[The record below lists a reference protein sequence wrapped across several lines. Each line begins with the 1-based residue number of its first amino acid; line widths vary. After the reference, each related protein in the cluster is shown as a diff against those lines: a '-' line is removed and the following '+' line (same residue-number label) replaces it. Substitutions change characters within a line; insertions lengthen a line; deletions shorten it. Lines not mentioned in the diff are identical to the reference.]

1 MISIWNFQ
9 WLCLHFILWQCNI
22 NYVKTMWPLFNSSTI
37 QLLGLFSDA
46 INTSEPTT
54 VSVHSRAMFKAAI
67 LLSQLYN
74 ITIDGK
80 YIEWQTIQ
88 TGGDL
93 MDSLS
98 STCRILP
105 NSSIVGIVGPAFSR
119 EAEMIATFADSID
132 LPVIS
137 YSATAPDLSDR
148 MIYPAFYRTVPSD
161 NTAAFAMVELFNRY
175 NWTSCII
182 IYQNDA
188 YGFGGARII
197 NEVFNKHGLTVS
209 NMIIFDIRSL
219 NIRGDLK
226 RILVN
231 SPSRIVILW
240 TAASYTRLILESAFN
255 FDVLGPRFTWI
266 LSVSDI
272 INSFNRTVQQKLVG
286 MLSLEPVT
294 GSVVNA
300 SINTT
305 LLKAACDIWQQYEPE
320 SFPEVTTMIDYYALF
335 AFDATWSFI
344 QALQQ
349 CCYST
354 ALNNSLSDISIVDSS
369 YCFDRHFFNGN
380 GFIHTISTVE
390 FLGISGLIQ
399 YSSNVTD
406 RINGNYYVV
415 KNFQSFA
422 NGLEAVPVLVWSD
435 LHTWQIYTET
445 NVILWPGNTLSPP
458 TGRADMIGVTLRM
471 AVIEIHPFTMTK
483 TVIDDYG
490 RNSTKL
496 IGYFPDLIDLLVSK
510 MNFIPQIILVPSNQT
525 YNSLIDAV
533 ANGIYDMVVADMTI
547 TATRREEISFSSSIF
562 DNSLRIITR
571 IKSAEEMD
579 LMAFLRPLSLKL
591 WIVLLV
597 STLCSGFLI
606 CLFERQDNPA
616 LQHRSLISLGA
627 MSAWYSFGTI
637 VGYGADFTVTTA
649 AGRLVTI
656 GLYILSLVI
665 VATYTA
671 NLASDLTTSK
681 TKDLISGID
690 DIKNGK
696 LSYNRIGILV
706 DSSVEEYYLRDV
718 SGGIRNF
725 YPLQQDSEIYSNLI
739 NNIIDAAIMDAGVL
753 EYATSSFY
761 CNLTL
766 VGTDFDQSAF
776 GIAIPKRWLYAEDL
790 DINILLLRESGDLDD
805 LKRKWFQGTTCSISS
820 DIITSTTIESMSGL
834 FVTFITIIILSLF
847 TYIWKK
853 CYAKIK

>member
-1 MISIWNFQ
+1 
-9 WLCLHFILWQCNI
+9 
-22 NYVKTMWPLFNSSTI
+22 
-37 QLLGLFSDA
+37 
-46 INTSEPTT
+46 
-54 VSVHSRAMFKAAI
+54 
-67 LLSQLYN
+67 
-74 ITIDGK
+74 
-80 YIEWQTIQ
+80 
-88 TGGDL
+88 
-93 MDSLS
+93 
-98 STCRILP
+98 
-105 NSSIVGIVGPAFSR
+105 
-119 EAEMIATFADSID
+119 
-132 LPVIS
+132 
-137 YSATAPDLSDR
+137 
-148 MIYPAFYRTVPSD
+148 PSD

-739 NNIIDAAIMDAGVL
+739 NNIIDAAIMDAGV
-753 EYATSSFY
+753 
-761 CNLTL
+761 
-766 VGTDFDQSAF
+766 
-776 GIAIPKRWLYAEDL
+776 
-790 DINILLLRESGDLDD
+790 
-805 LKRKWFQGTTCSISS
+805 
-820 DIITSTTIESMSGL
+820 
-834 FVTFITIIILSLF
+834 
-847 TYIWKK
+847 
-853 CYAKIK
+853 

>member
-1 MISIWNFQ
+1 
-9 WLCLHFILWQCNI
+9 
-22 NYVKTMWPLFNSSTI
+22 MWPSLNSSTI

-67 LLSQLYN
+67 ILSQRYN

-93 MDSLS
+93 MNSLS

-105 NSSIVGIVGPAFSR
+105 NSSIVGIVGPSFSR
-119 EAEMIATFADSID
+119 EAEMIATFADSIG

-148 MIYPAFYRTVPSD
+148 IVYPAFYRTVPSD
-161 NTAAFAMVELFNRY
+161 NAAAFAMVELFNRY

-182 IYQNDA
+182 IYQNDV

-197 NEVFNKHGLTVS
+197 NEIFNKHGLTVS

-219 NIRGDLK
+219 NVRGDLK

-272 INSFNRTVQQKLVG
+272 INSFNWTVHQKLVG

-300 SINTT
+300 PINTT
-305 LLKAACDIWQQYEPE
+305 LLKSACDIWQQYEPE
-320 SFPEVTTMIDYYALF
+320 SFPGVTMIDYYALF

-349 CCYST
+349 CCCCPT

-380 GFIHTISTVE
+380 KFIHTISTVE

-406 RINGNYYVV
+406 RINGNYHVV
-415 KNFQSFA
+415 KNFQSFS
-422 NGLEAVPVLVWSD
+422 NGLGVVPVLVWSD

-458 TGRADMIGVTLRM
+458 TGRADMIGVTLRI

-483 TVIDDYG
+483 NVIDDYG

-496 IGYFPDLIDLLVSK
+496 IGYFPDLIDLLVSN

-533 ANGIYDMVVADMTI
+533 ANGVYDMVVADMTI

-616 LQHRSLISLGA
+616 LQHRSFISLGA

-681 TKDLISGID
+681 TKDIISGID

-706 DSSVEEYYLRDV
+706 DSSIEEYYLRDV
-718 SGGIRNF
+718 SGGIHNF
-725 YPLQQDSEIYSNLI
+725 YPIQQDSEIYSNLI

-805 LKRKWFQGTTCSISS
+805 LKRKWFQGITCSIAS

-853 CYAKIK
+853 CYGKVK